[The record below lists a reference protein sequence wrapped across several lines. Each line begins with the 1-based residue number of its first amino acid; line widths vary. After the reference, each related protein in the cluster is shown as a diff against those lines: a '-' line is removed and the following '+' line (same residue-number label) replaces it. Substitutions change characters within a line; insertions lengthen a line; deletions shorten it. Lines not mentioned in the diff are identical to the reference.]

1 MLRQPLSF
9 LKYYCAGGGV
19 SDVVG
24 VSVVVGGGVSVV
36 VGGGVDVV
44 GGGVAVVGS
53 GGNGVP
59 PPVEVKVATIVASA
73 SIFVKVYE
81 LLGP

>member
-24 VSVVVGGGVSVV
+24 VSVVVGGGASVV

-44 GGGVAVVGS
+44 GGGV
-53 GGNGVP
+53 GGMP
-59 PPVEVKVATIVASA
+59 PPFGAKVATIVASA

-81 LLGP
+81 LTGP

>member
-1 MLRQPLSF
+1 MREYSLLRQPLSF

-24 VSVVVGGGVSVV
+24 VSVVVGGGV
-36 VGGGVDVV
+36 DVV
-44 GGGVAVVGS
+44 GGGV
-53 GGNGVP
+53 GGMP
-59 PPVEVKVATIVASA
+59 PPFGAKVATIVASA

-81 LLGP
+81 LTGP